1 MICPRCGNK
10 PLSFAS
16 FLVTL
21 NPFRISCVGCGARL
35 RAGPIAYVWAALH
48 LLIAVAL
55 VRLDRGMVVAGM
67 IGSLAGAGIFVT
79 GALCLVF
86 GTAYVIPRMLL
97 ASSARSAGVRSVASS

>member
-48 LLIAVAL
+48 MLIAVGL
-55 VRLDRGMVVAGM
+55 VRLYRGMVVAGM
-67 IGSLAGAGIFVT
+67 IGSLAGAVMFVI
-79 GALCLVF
+79 GVF
-86 GTAYVIPRMLL
+86 GLLFVTAYVIPWMFLP
-97 ASSARSAGVRSVASS
+97 STYRSAE

>member
-48 LLIAVAL
+48 LLIAVGL
-55 VRLDRGMVVAGM
+55 VRLYRGMVVAGM
-67 IGSLAGAGIFVT
+67 IGSLAGAVMFVI
-79 GALCLVF
+79 GVF
-86 GTAYVIPRMLL
+86 GLLFVTAYVIPWMFLP
-97 ASSARSAGVRSVASS
+97 STYRSAE